1 MTRRDEPEI
10 PFTGRSWDEPPRRR
24 RIVPPDPAVTT
35 IDGRGFRR
43 ETSRHDPD
51 NTITPDEQK
60 VLGQRAREAAEARL
74 ADTDANLAAAVRLGA
89 ALKVLKGED

>member
-24 RIVPPDPAVTT
+24 RTVPTDPAVTT

-43 ETSRHDPD
+43 ESSIVVLDTR
-51 NTITPDEQK
+51 ITTDDRANIA
-60 VLGQRAREAAEARL
+60 QRSAEAAEARR
-74 ADTDANLAAAVRLGA
+74 ADADSRFRRALELGETLR
-89 ALKVLKGED
+89 ALREG